1 MEGKNKVLYQIRTLE
16 KLIIRRYWVEKGFTK
31 EDFESKMKKTSPTQ
45 MQIIEYMLKHD
56 QEDVYQKDLEK
67 VLRLRRATVSGVLQT
82 MEKNNLISRITNQED
97 TRTKKIILNEN
108 TKKLFLEN
116 KKKFDE
122 IEEKI
127 IKGISNENLN
137 LFFQVIEEMKKNIE
151 REG

>member
-31 EDFESKMKKTSPTQ
+31 EDFENKMKKTSPTQ

-137 LFFQVIEEMKKNIE
+137 LFFQDIEEMKKNIE
-151 REG
+151 RK

>member
-31 EDFESKMKKTSPTQ
+31 EDFENKMKKTSPTQ

-108 TKKLFLEN
+108 AKKLFLEN

>member
-31 EDFESKMKKTSPTQ
+31 EDFENKMKKTSPTQ

-151 REG
+151 REA

>member
-122 IEEKI
+122 IEKKI

>member
-31 EDFESKMKKTSPTQ
+31 EDFENKMKKTSPTQ

-56 QEDVYQKDLEK
+56 QEDVYQKNLEK
-67 VLRLRRATVSGVLQT
+67 VLKLRRATVSGVLQT

-108 TKKLFLEN
+108 AKKLFLEN

>member
-31 EDFESKMKKTSPTQ
+31 EDFENKMKKTSPTQ

>member
-31 EDFESKMKKTSPTQ
+31 EDFENKMKKTSPTQ

-56 QEDVYQKDLEK
+56 QEDVYQKNLEK

-108 TKKLFLEN
+108 AKKLFLEN